1 MFMAMRDV
9 ILSLDISLDGYIADA
24 NGSTDWALHHAEEDR
39 DYFDFSIDAVLLDTT
54 VYERICRTRATFFP
68 SIKAYVFA
76 KNPPT
81 HTPPASSLNEAPA
94 HFEFISDDPIP
105 FVRNLKQQAGNN
117 IWLNA
122 GHSLVD
128 PLLDA
133 RLVDQLLLDLN
144 PILLGAG
151 TPLTWNLS
159 KRLPLKRSRIFPH
172 KNGLITITYDINNG

>member
-9 ILSLDISLDGYIADA
+9 ILSLNISLDGYIADA
-24 NGSTDWALHHAEEDR
+24 NGSTGWALHHAEEDR
-39 DYFDFSIDAVLLDTT
+39 DYFDFSVDAVLLDTT
-54 VYERICRTRATFFP
+54 VYERICRTNSAFFP
-68 SIKAYVFA
+68 SMKVYVFA
-76 KNPPT
+76 KGPSA
-81 HTPPASSLNEAPA
+81 HTSPASPLDEKPA
-94 HFEFISDDPIP
+94 NVEFISEDPVA
-105 FVRNLKQQAGNN
+105 FVRHLKQQAGNN

-144 PILLGAG
+144 PTLLGAG

-159 KRLPLKRSRIFPH
+159 KPLPLKRSRIFPH
-172 KNGLITITYDINNG
+172 KNGLTPITYDLDSE